1 MGKFGTTEILL
12 LFLVLVVFILI
23 PVISYRLGFRSG
35 RMRGERDAMLRM
47 NQNNQNK

>member
-1 MGKFGTTEILL
+1 MGKFGTTEILIIA
-12 LFLVLVVFILI
+12 FVVFVFILI

-47 NQNNQNK
+47 TQNNQNK